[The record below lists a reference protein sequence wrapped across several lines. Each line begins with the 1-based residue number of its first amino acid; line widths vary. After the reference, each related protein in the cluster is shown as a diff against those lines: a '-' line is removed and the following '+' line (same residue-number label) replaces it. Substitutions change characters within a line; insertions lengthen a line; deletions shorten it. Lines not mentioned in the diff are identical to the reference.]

1 MVTLLTMIPLIPNDG
16 LLEVIIIGRNQSG
29 SLGVISEQSQWLIR
43 EALGDDQISLFPV
56 WQTLAIL
63 IPTFESDS
71 EDGHLNRPNVHRKG
85 VASADETTTD
95 VCPARSVLYEDVF
108 DRILYKGVQFRAHRR
123 TSAKNRSKVLK
134 TMGLFDDDTGL
145 L

>member
-16 LLEVIIIGRNQSG
+16 ILEVIIIGRNQSG

-71 EDGHLNRPNVHRKG
+71 EDGDLNRPSVHWKG

-95 VCPARSVLYEDVF
+95 VCPARGVLYEDVL
-108 DRILYKGVQFRAHRR
+108 DRILDKCVQFRAHRR
-123 TSAKNRSKVLK
+123 TRAKNRSKVLK
-134 TMGLFDDDTGL
+134 TMGLFDDDAGL